1 LFSVSALYAKLFF
14 WVAALCCLV
23 AHLAILRSVL
33 RVSARADQ
41 PVSVQRRVVEIA
53 WAIIPALVLAA
64 VLVNTWRGILA
75 RS

>member
-1 LFSVSALYAKLFF
+1 VSAFYAKLFF
-14 WVAALCCLV
+14 WVAAICCLV

-41 PVSVQRRVVEIA
+41 PVSVQHRLAEITWAVV
-53 WAIIPALVLAA
+53 PALVLAA
-64 VLVNTWRGILA
+64 VLVSTWRSILT